1 MLWTHKRN
9 SYVLSA
15 YLGWSS
21 GLGAFHTFL
30 FNDENTDPDLRYVL
44 LKTFGNK
51 RYKNGLSKRKKIQ
64 RFMGEI
70 KIHAITTIYDRL
82 L

>member
-1 MLWTHKRN
+1 MLQTHKRN
-9 SYVLSA
+9 LYVLSA
-15 YLGWSS
+15 YIGWSS
-21 GLGAFHTFL
+21 GLGALHTFL
-30 FNDENTDPDLRYVL
+30 FNDENTDPDLRHVL

-51 RYKNGLSKRKKIQ
+51 RYKNDLSKRKKIQ

-70 KIHAITTIYDRL
+70 KIHVIITIYERL